1 MCYRE
6 TAHCVVLCDRC
17 GLTAPEG
24 ASLESIVRAE
34 TAVPLVLV
42 ELDEKITNTAAY
54 LLGAVESG
62 ECVCGCEHTQLAES
76 KARMD
81 AVEADIARRRA
92 ASGAIRVNSMQPADV
107 TAAPPEVVAEVLR
120 DPATFLDAAAK
131 AEPGWSDRYG
141 GPEGVAQLTIVLHD
155 HLAELT
161 KRNAD
166 LRTST
171 LIYLRTQA
179 NLSLAKLGELLGMSR
194 QRVGVASRRADDGAD
209 PTARPFAHL
218 ESRDGWNT

>member
-1 MCYRE
+1 MSE
-6 TAHCVVLCDRC
+6 ATADLVRPCAWCDEPAITKTENGMRAC
-17 GLTAPEG
+17 WHHAALDG
-24 ASLESIVRAE
+24 VRA
-34 TAVPLVLV
+34 
-42 ELDEKITNTAAY
+42 
-54 LLGAVESG
+54 
-62 ECVCGCEHTQLAES
+62 QRLADS

-81 AVEADIARRRA
+81 AVTAEIASNRA
-92 ASGAIRVNSMQPADV
+92 TAHDIRVGSMKPTDV

-120 DPATFLDAAAK
+120 APATFLDAAAN
-131 AEPGWSDRYG
+131 AAPGWSDRYG

-155 HLAELT
+155 HLAALT

-194 QRVGVASRRADDGAD
+194 PRVSLASRRTDDGAEQ
-209 PTARPFAHL
+209 TARPFAHL
-218 ESRDGWNT
+218 EARDGWNT

>member
-1 MCYRE
+1 MS
-6 TAHCVVLCDRC
+6 
-17 GLTAPEG
+17 G
-24 ASLESIVRAE
+24 ATVDFVRACTWCE
-34 TAVPLVLV
+34 EPVITKTEDGMRACWPHDA
-42 ELDEKITNTAAY
+42 LDE
-54 LLGAVESG
+54 VRSQ
-62 ECVCGCEHTQLAES
+62 QLADS
-76 KARMD
+76 RARMD
-81 AVEADIARRRA
+81 AVAADIVRCRA
-92 ASGAIRVNSMQPADV
+92 ASNAIRVSSMQPADV
-107 TAAPPEVVAEVLR
+107 TAAPAEVVAEVLR

-131 AEPGWSDRYG
+131 ADPGWSDRYG

-171 LIYLRTQA
+171 LVYLRTQA

-194 QRVGVASRRADDGAD
+194 PRVSLASRRTDDGAD

>member
-1 MCYRE
+1 MSE
-6 TAHCVVLCDRC
+6 TTVDFVPPCAWCDQPAITKTEDGMRAC
-17 GLTAPEG
+17 WHHAALDG
-24 ASLESIVRAE
+24 VR
-34 TAVPLVLV
+34 
-42 ELDEKITNTAAY
+42 
-54 LLGAVESG
+54 SQ
-62 ECVCGCEHTQLAES
+62 QLADS

-92 ASGAIRVNSMQPADV
+92 ASGAIRVSSMQPADV

-209 PTARPFAHL
+209 PTTRPFAHL

>member
-1 MCYRE
+1 ME
-6 TAHCVVLCDRC
+6 TRDR
-17 GLTAPEG
+17 P
-24 ASLESIVRAE
+24 
-34 TAVPLVLV
+34 P
-42 ELDEKITNTAAY
+42 
-54 LLGAVESG
+54 
-62 ECVCGCEHTQLAES
+62 QWS

-81 AVEADIARRRA
+81 ADQAEIARA
-92 ASGAIRVNSMQPADV
+92 ATDAIRVSSMQPVDV
-107 TAAPPEVVAEVLR
+107 TAAPAEVVAEVLR

-131 AEPGWSDRYG
+131 AAPGWSDRYG
-141 GPEGVAQLTIVLHD
+141 GPEGVAQLTTVLHD
-155 HLAELT
+155 QLAELM

-209 PTARPFAHL
+209 QTPRPFAHL